1 MSMLEERAELVRQAW
16 VGSHPHAG
24 NRWAFFDPEGR
35 LLRQRP
41 RPLTYKERTVPVFW
55 GDHLATVRQ
64 DDMDLDHVDVWRLEP
79 QPADDKGAPECRVHQ
94 HGAAAVVLVVH
105 VLGARPTWL
114 PPSSSSP

>member
-1 MSMLEERAELVRQAW
+1 MLKERAELVRQTW
-16 VGSHPHAG
+16 SEVIRHAG

-35 LLRQRP
+35 LL
-41 RPLTYKERTVPVFW
+41 
-55 GDHLATVRQ
+55 GSDHPATVRQ

-79 QPADDKGAPECRVHQ
+79 QPADDNGAPERRVPQ